1 MQDRITIDG
10 AEYVRAD
17 SIDAGPTEVQIVVI
31 EGRWNIVG
39 RVARD
44 DAGNLTITGGKV
56 LTYWGTTKG
65 LGEIAGGPT
74 AKTKADPVPTCRV
87 PASKVLLTLDADAQG
102 WGL

>member
-17 SIDAGPTEVQIVVI
+17 SIDADPTEVQIVVI

-44 DAGNLTITGGKV
+44 DAGNLVITDGKV
-56 LTYWGTTKG
+56 LTYWGTTMG
-65 LGEIAGGPT
+65 LGEIASGPT

-87 PASKVLLTLDADAQG
+87 PAAKVLLTLDASAEG
-102 WGL
+102 WAL

>member
-10 AEYVRAD
+10 TEYVRAD
-17 SIDAGPTEVQIVVI
+17 SIDAGPSEVQIVVI

-44 DAGNLTITGGKV
+44 DEGNLTITDGKV

-65 LGEIAGGPT
+65 LGEIASGPT

-87 PASKVLLTLDADAQG
+87 PASKALFTLDADAEG

>member
-10 AEYVRAD
+10 TEYVRAD
-17 SIDAGPTEVQIVVI
+17 SIDAGPSEVQIVVI

-44 DAGNLTITGGKV
+44 DEGSLTITDGKV
-56 LTYWGTTKG
+56 LTYWGTTMG
-65 LGEIAGGPT
+65 LGELASGPT
-74 AKTKADPVPTCRV
+74 AKTRAHPVPTCRV